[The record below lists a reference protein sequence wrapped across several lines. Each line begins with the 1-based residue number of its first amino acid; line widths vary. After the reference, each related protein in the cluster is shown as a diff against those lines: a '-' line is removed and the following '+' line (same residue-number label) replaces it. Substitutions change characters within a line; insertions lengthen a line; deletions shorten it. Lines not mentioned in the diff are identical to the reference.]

1 MMNQC
6 FGVASKRAQQAGCRD
21 TLGRQGSIAV
31 VSLAPPI
38 DRMENSAPANRFRFG
53 EFELDTS
60 AGELRRN
67 GDRLRIQPQPYRL
80 LTLLVRRAGEL
91 VTRDE
96 IRQELWKDGT
106 FVDFEQSV
114 NFCVSQIRE
123 VLKDSADRP
132 LYVQTVPKRGYR
144 FIAPVE
150 TGEPPK
156 KSGSDGTTVRLQKAL
171 WTNIAELRLAEER
184 RRRQLRL
191 LGFAALAIV
200 FAVVV
205 ALLAYRT

>member
-1 MMNQC
+1 M
-6 FGVASKRAQQAGCRD
+6 
-21 TLGRQGSIAV
+21 

-38 DRMENSAPANRFRFG
+38 DRMENSAPANRFHFG

>member
-1 MMNQC
+1 M
-6 FGVASKRAQQAGCRD
+6 
-21 TLGRQGSIAV
+21 

-91 VTRDE
+91 VARDE

-150 TGEPPK
+150 TGEPQK

-171 WTNIAELRLAEER
+171 WTNIAELSLAEER
-184 RRRQLRL
+184 RRQQLRV
-191 LGFAALAIV
+191 AII
-200 FAVVV
+200 AGLVVLIV
-205 ALLAYRT
+205 ALIAFVVLTK

>member
-1 MMNQC
+1 M
-6 FGVASKRAQQAGCRD
+6 
-21 TLGRQGSIAV
+21 

-191 LGFAALAIV
+191 LGFAALVIV

-205 ALLAYRT
+205 ALFAYRT